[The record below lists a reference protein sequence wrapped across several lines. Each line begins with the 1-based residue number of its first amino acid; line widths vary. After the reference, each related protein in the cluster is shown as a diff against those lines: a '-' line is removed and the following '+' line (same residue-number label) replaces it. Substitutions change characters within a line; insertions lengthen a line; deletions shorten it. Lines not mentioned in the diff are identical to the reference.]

1 MARIGIYLPGSMS
14 IQEMADAVRGYQHM
28 EPMFIEQLPN
38 ADVVRHA
45 EKAVAEGCDL
55 FIARGLQGEM
65 LHQQLKVSVPIVPL
79 SLTAQ
84 EVAVLIY
91 QIMHEVHL
99 DHRLRI
105 RLIGYANMF
114 PDVTHFSELFGADIQ
129 TLLVGAGDNIREL
142 MIKANNEGVDVIIGG
157 RHCCALAR
165 ELGIPA
171 YFAKGGSEGLHHA
184 LILAEQMCE
193 VIDTKRRSSAE
204 AEAIVENNFNGILH
218 IDNTCRI
225 INANRVMQGILQKDQ
240 HELSGRTV
248 TAVLPGFDTQVLQD
262 TIEKGKETYSL
273 MYRYNQTVYAVNIA
287 PIRLAETICG
297 AYLTFQEGRTIRR
310 LNSDL
315 RREMLQKGFVANQ
328 HLEDVNYASAI
339 MLENVTRARKAASHH
354 VPILLSGP
362 QGVER
367 DFFARGIHNASMVAE
382 NPFVSVDCTAYPPEK
397 MDEYLFGRED
407 PSLSMV
413 EAAQEGTLYL
423 RNIDS
428 LSLESQNKLISI
440 IASGCYRTFQGTN
453 VEADM
458 RIIASTSKDLQALSA
473 KEQFS
478 TELLYALS
486 VVTISLPPLEQRPE
500 DIPVLFNVCL
510 KHWQKIYNRY
520 IRLTSGAYKT
530 LQEYSWPGNVPQI
543 LQVSQRVVLTCE
555 RREAN
560 EMFIRRQLEQTFA
573 IHFDDEKTH
582 IVTSQDKKV
591 YEITRLLEKYQ
602 GSREQ
607 VAREMGISKTTLWRY
622 MKKYNIG
629 SPKNTD

>member
-14 IQEMADAVRGYQHM
+14 IQEMADAVRSYRHM

-38 ADVVRHA
+38 ADVIEHA
-45 EKAVAEGCDL
+45 EKAVADGCDL
-55 FIARGLQGEM
+55 IIARGLQGEM
-65 LHQQLKVSVPIVPL
+65 LRKRLGSSVPIVPL

-91 QIMHEVHL
+91 QIIHEVQL

-114 PDVTHFSELFGADIQ
+114 PDVSHFSELFGADIQ
-129 TLLVGAGDNIREL
+129 TLLVEAGDDIRDL
-142 MIKANNEGVDVIIGG
+142 MIKTNNEGVDVIIGG
-157 RHCCALAR
+157 RHCCAAAR

-171 YFAKGGSEGLHHA
+171 YFAKGGQEGLHHA

-193 VIDTKRRSSAE
+193 VIDTKRQSSAE

-218 IDNTCRI
+218 IDNTGQI

-240 HELSGRTV
+240 QELSGRSV
-248 TAVLPGFDTQVLQD
+248 TSVLPNFDTQVLQD
-262 TIEKGKETYSL
+262 TIKKGKETYSL

-287 PIRLAETICG
+287 PIRLAENICG

-328 HLEDVNYASAI
+328 RFEDVDYASAV
-339 MLENVTRARKAASHH
+339 MRNAVAQARKAASYN
-354 VPILLSGP
+354 VPILISGP

-367 DFFARGIHNASMVAE
+367 DFFARSIHNASMVAE
-382 NPFVSVDCTAYPPEK
+382 NPFVFVDCTAYPPEK

-407 PSLSMV
+407 SSVSMV

-423 RNIDS
+423 RNVES
-428 LSLESQNKLISI
+428 LSPESQNKLLSI
-440 IASGCYRTFQGTN
+440 IVSGGYRTFHGTN
-453 VEADM
+453 VEADV
-458 RIIASTSKDLQALSA
+458 RIIASTTKGLQAMSSKD
-473 KEQFS
+473 QFN
-478 TELLYALS
+478 TALLYSLS
-486 VVTISLPPLEQRPE
+486 VVTISLPPLEKRPE
-500 DIPVLFNVCL
+500 DIPGLFNVSL
-510 KHWQKIYNRY
+510 KHWQKVYNRY
-520 IRLTSGAYKT
+520 IRLTEGAYKA
-530 LQEYSWPGNVPQI
+530 LQEYSWPGNVTQ
-543 LQVSQRVVLTCE
+543 LRQVSQRIVLGCE

-560 EMFIRRQLEQTFA
+560 EMFVRRQLDKTFA
-573 IHFDDEKTH
+573 IRFDDEETH
-582 IVTSQDKKV
+582 IVTFQDKKA

-602 GSREQ
+602 GSREK

-629 SPKNTD
+629 NSQNSG